1 MCTAILFTIL
11 SCKHASANQSAL
23 NYQLSS
29 NDAMF
34 SEILYVPFTLFSGSY
49 VFKKAR
55 YSAGYSSSAYLCGDV
70 LSREAEVCSY
80 RQLGSASASPPYPM
94 VFLVLEENV
103 HSLRDVTLLLRH
115 WNINSDANWKWT
127 AFYVLWNEAICNPR
141 IGCKSIWEIN
151 QEFNVAV
158 PKQKCHQTP
167 REFEY
172 SEMSKASEWFRGK

>member
-11 SCKHASANQSAL
+11 SCKHASANQSSL

-29 NDAMF
+29 NDAIF
-34 SEILYVPFTLFSGSY
+34 SEHLYVPFTLFSGSY

-55 YSAGYSSSAYLCGDV
+55 YSAGYSSSASLCGDV

-80 RQLGSASASPPYPM
+80 RQLGSASASPPSPM

-115 WNINSDANWKWT
+115 
-127 AFYVLWNEAICNPR
+127 
-141 IGCKSIWEIN
+141 
-151 QEFNVAV
+151 
-158 PKQKCHQTP
+158 
-167 REFEY
+167 
-172 SEMSKASEWFRGK
+172 

>member
-1 MCTAILFTIL
+1 MQTCLFQSECAELPIKLEWCNVFRKFVCTAYLVQWFVCFQEGQVL
-11 SCKHASANQSAL
+11 GWVQ
-23 NYQLSS
+23 
-29 NDAMF
+29 
-34 SEILYVPFTLFSGSY
+34 LFSLPVWWCS
-49 VFKKAR
+49 
-55 YSAGYSSSAYLCGDV
+55 
-70 LSREAEVCSY
+70 SREAEVCSY
-80 RQLGSASASPPYPM
+80 RQLGSASPSPTSPM
-94 VFLVLEENV
+94 VFLVLEKNV

-172 SEMSKASEWFRGK
+172 SEMSKASEWFGGK